1 MNQPAI
7 DALAVLQS
15 LGISTDQSVHRGI
28 QRVTEILDGS
38 SSRLNAA
45 NRIIMRLGC
54 SPQKDEKHAELIAK
68 ALVEQAWNTGRM
80 YDPQVAVEVAQK
92 KYERILHN
100 MPYIFINT
108 ATEPVPGTEGETEA
122 KIVSKRVKKA
132 SGGEANDKEKAAFEI
147 YTKLKG
153 TMNNNQIAKKIA
165 EELGITVANSSYYIN
180 RKFKDK

>member
-108 ATEPVPGTEGETEA
+108 ATEPVPGAEGEAEA
-122 KIVSKRVKKA
+122 RIVSKRVKKA
-132 SGGEANDKEKAAFEI
+132 SSGEANDKEKAIRQLYEE
-147 YTKLKG
+147 YKG
-153 TMNNNQIAKKIA
+153 TMNTNQLCKKIA
-165 EELGITVANSSYYIN
+165 AQLELTPANVSYYIN
-180 RKFKDK
+180 RKLKG

>member
-45 NRIIMRLGC
+45 NRIIVRLGC

-92 KYERILHN
+92 KYEHILHN

-108 ATEPVPGTEGETEA
+108 ATEPVPGAEGESEA
-122 KIVSKRVKKA
+122 RIVSKRVKKA
-132 SGGEANDKEKAAFEI
+132 SGGEANDKEKAIRQMYDE
-147 YTKLKG
+147 LKG
-153 TMNNNQIAKKIA
+153 TMNNNQLCKKIA
-165 EELGITVANSSYYIN
+165 AQLDLTPANVSYYIN
-180 RKFKDK
+180 RKLNR